1 MKGCGNMEAFFDGFI
16 TVSRYMLLIIA
27 LYVVLRAVIS
37 MFLKKASDP
46 VRGRLINEVTGEV
59 ITLRDRECS
68 IGRNKACDIVLGF
81 DTISRLHAVM
91 AFRNKGFLIFDT
103 NSKSGVTVNGE
114 KIKRK
119 ANVYDGDRVGFGGL
133 EYTLSVNKFKY
144 IKDKSSRI
152 ARPSY
157 FLLFLLISVYNV
169 IELLLTSFPDG
180 KFAFLVAF
188 AFLGMIIL
196 MWGYYFLASMLMR
209 ITTFELETIAFLFA
223 STGLGIVASIYPDGA
238 LKQFFAIVIGVVGFC
253 LLLTLLRFIDAIKV
267 IRYIVAVGAIG
278 LLAVTLLVA
287 EPTNGALSWVNIG
300 GVSLQPSELVKVAFI
315 FVGAVTLERLQSVRH
330 LTLYMIFAA
339 VCVVELFL
347 MYDFGAALIFF
358 FTFIVIA
365 FMRSGDIRTIMLIC
379 IGAALG
385 AVLIILF
392 KPYVAARF
400 SGYLHIWENMD
411 TTGYQQTRTLI
422 YSASGGLFGLGLG
435 NGKLRTIFA
444 AAEDLVFGVVCEEFG
459 MIMGFLI
466 PVTFIFVAVATVI
479 NSQKAK
485 SSFYAISGVA
495 AISLLLFQSMLNIF
509 GVTDLLPLTGVT
521 LPFISK
527 GGSSIICCF
536 CLLAFI
542 KSVDVRTF
550 SNFKPD
556 SERPIPKQ
564 KRRVTDEID
573 N

>member
-27 LYVVLRAVIS
+27 LYVVLRAIIS

-119 ANVYDGDRVGFGGL
+119 ANVYDGDRVGFGGM

-238 LKQFFAIVIGVVGFC
+238 LKQFFAIVIGVLGFC

>member
-1 MKGCGNMEAFFDGFI
+1 MEAFFDGFI

>member
-1 MKGCGNMEAFFDGFI
+1 MEGFFDFFT
-16 TVSRYMLLIIA
+16 TVSRYALLIIA
-27 LYVVLRAVIS
+27 LYVVIRVVIS
-37 MFLKKASDP
+37 MFFKKASDP
-46 VRGRLINEVTGEV
+46 IRGRLVNEITGEV

-68 IGRNKACDIVLGF
+68 VGRNKACDIVLGF
-81 DTISRLHAVM
+81 DTISRLHAVI
-91 AFRNKGFLIFDT
+91 AFRNKGFMIFDT
-103 NSKSGVTVNGE
+103 NSKAGVTVNGE
-114 KIKRK
+114 MIKKK
-119 ANVYDGDRVGFGGL
+119 ANIYDGDRVGFGGL

-144 IKDKSSRI
+144 IKDKSKKI
-152 ARPSY
+152 ARPGY
-157 FLLFLLISVYNV
+157 FLILILISVYNL
-169 IELLLTSFPDG
+169 IELLLASFPNG
-180 KFAFLVAF
+180 KFEFLVAS

-196 MWGYYFLASMLMR
+196 MWGYYFFASIFMR
-209 ITTFELETIAFLFA
+209 ITTFELESVTFLFA

-238 LKQFFAIVIGVVGFC
+238 LKQFFAIVIGVLGFC
-253 LLLTLLRFIDAIKV
+253 ILLTLLRFIDAIKI

-278 LLAVTLLVA
+278 LLAVTLLIA

-466 PVTFIFVAVATVI
+466 PVTFILIAVATVI

-485 SSFYAISGVA
+485 STFYAISGVA

-556 SERPIPKQ
+556 LARPQPKAKG
-564 KRRVTDEID
+564 KRRTTDEID
-573 N
+573 D

>member
-379 IGAALG
+379 IGATLG